1 MDLLEHRCL
10 VYPVVA
16 WIDSSP
22 LTPKACLG
30 PIPALAERFARLA
43 PYDAIARLG
52 HTSEE
57 QEDPRGLTLRPFGKG
72 RGGVPRSDEAIP
84 ERAGSALASHA
95 HSEDR
100 PTRPAADVDDG
111 HVGRTTLLAEQDLE
125 IKVQLPRGA
134 PLLFVQPQRQ
144 ECHGRSPER
153 EHGLDDDDRAR
164 HAANVTPDA
173 ARTAVKS

>member
-43 PYDAIARLG
+43 PYDAIARLV

-57 QEDPRGLTLRPFGKG
+57 QEDPRVLTLRQFGMDIEALPGAMKLS
-72 RGGVPRSDEAIP
+72 PR
-84 ERAGSALASHA
+84 
-95 HSEDR
+95 
-100 PTRPAADVDDG
+100 
-111 HVGRTTLLAEQDLE
+111 
-125 IKVQLPRGA
+125 
-134 PLLFVQPQRQ
+134 
-144 ECHGRSPER
+144 
-153 EHGLDDDDRAR
+153 
-164 HAANVTPDA
+164 
-173 ARTAVKS
+173 